1 LKSITRLISI
11 PTADLALQLT
21 VAPVIGADGRGVRVQ
36 VKASDTPD
44 AKIVEEVEL
53 NSRPFALVIG
63 INEYSNEWP
72 RLSNAVSD
80 ARKIA
85 SALEADGFEMT
96 LNLNLGSSNL
106 KDAFG
111 VYKTPG
117 QSAQFLDH
125 NGLPINIGN
134 DWGLQ
139 SGSRKSP
146 VRTLS
151 DVSQWT
157 RDGKGA
163 YFHVTSAR

>member
-1 LKSITRLISI
+1 
-11 PTADLALQLT
+11 LALQLT

-85 SALEADGFEMT
+85 SALEADGFDMT
-96 LNLNLGSSNL
+96 LNLNLGS
-106 KDAFG
+106 
-111 VYKTPG
+111 
-117 QSAQFLDH
+117 
-125 NGLPINIGN
+125 
-134 DWGLQ
+134 
-139 SGSRKSP
+139 
-146 VRTLS
+146 
-151 DVSQWT
+151 
-157 RDGKGA
+157 
-163 YFHVTSAR
+163 